1 MFLLAAVIL
10 LFQWY
15 AAQNRERIKERNKI
29 YAADSARIK
38 AVQID
43 EELSNG
49 SGCSDA
55 EKNRRKCSI

>member
-1 MFLLAAVIL
+1 MKRKKTLRETTYVVFLLAAVIL

-43 EELSNG
+43 E
-49 SGCSDA
+49 
-55 EKNRRKCSI
+55 